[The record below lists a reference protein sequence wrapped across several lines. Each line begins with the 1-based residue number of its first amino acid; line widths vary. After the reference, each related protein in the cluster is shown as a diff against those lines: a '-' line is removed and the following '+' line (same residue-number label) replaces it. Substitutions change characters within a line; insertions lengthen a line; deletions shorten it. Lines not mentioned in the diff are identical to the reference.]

1 MPPTITVVV
10 SIVAL
15 LLFLTLGFFLGRFYR
30 KKVAER
36 EISSAEDEAKRII
49 NEGIKA
55 AENKNVR
62 RFWRQGGDP
71 PQPQRLQAGSEGTPG
86 GAD

>member
-15 LLFLTLGFFLGRFYR
+15 LLFLTLGFFLGVFYR

-36 EISSAEDEAKRII
+36 EISSAEDEATR
-49 NEGIKA
+49 GSRQPRT
-55 AENKNVR
+55 KNVR
-62 RFWRQGGDP
+62 RFWRPRRRSTAAAATTSGK
-71 PQPQRLQAGSEGTPG
+71 
-86 GAD
+86 